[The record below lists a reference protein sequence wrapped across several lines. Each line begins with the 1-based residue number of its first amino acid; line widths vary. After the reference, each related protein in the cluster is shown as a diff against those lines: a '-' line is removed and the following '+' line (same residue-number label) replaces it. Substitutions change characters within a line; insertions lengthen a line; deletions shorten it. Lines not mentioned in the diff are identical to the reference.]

1 MNQSLKLN
9 IIIEDNPTLLAMT
22 AANIFLSTA
31 AESVSK
37 TGLFMLAVSGGSTP
51 REMHRLLA
59 EEPYR
64 SDIPWN
70 DTHIFWVDER
80 CVPVDDPAS
89 NYGLAKKDFLD
100 RAPIP
105 PDQIHPM
112 PGEAAPEEGAVIYSG
127 DLQKSFQIKESDFPV
142 FDLIF
147 LGVGKDGH
155 TASLF
160 PGQRAL
166 DEKQRWVVNV
176 KGGHPDVSRLTMS
189 YPVLNHAGHIVFLA
203 SGKEKAMILKEIIEN
218 RSARL
223 PAQKVQPVNGTLTW
237 LLDRDG
243 ASLLSGELTR
253 EIS

>member
-1 MNQSLKLN
+1 MNRSLKLN

-70 DTHIFWVDER
+70 NTHIFWVDER

-100 RAPIP
+100 RVPIP

-127 DLQKSFQIKESDFPV
+127 ELQKSS
-142 FDLIF
+142 
-147 LGVGKDGH
+147 
-155 TASLF
+155 
-160 PGQRAL
+160 
-166 DEKQRWVVNV
+166 
-176 KGGHPDVSRLTMS
+176 
-189 YPVLNHAGHIVFLA
+189 
-203 SGKEKAMILKEIIEN
+203 
-218 RSARL
+218 
-223 PAQKVQPVNGTLTW
+223 
-237 LLDRDG
+237 
-243 ASLLSGELTR
+243 
-253 EIS
+253 